1 MQRLAESA
9 TRQGLTLWGAV
20 HAYLAER
27 PSASRAELIVHFKR
41 DEQAKVRSISNDLVA
56 SGLVPYG
63 QRLRSALSGGRPQCG
78 SARR

>member
-1 MQRLAESA
+1 M
-9 TRQGLTLWGAV
+9 GAV

-27 PSASRAELIVHFKR
+27 PSASRAELIVHFKH

-63 QRLRSALSGGRPQCG
+63 QR
-78 SARR
+78 